1 MLDTEVHIVAGCS
14 AAACLQDGLALS
26 PDHVLVHHDLLS
38 CGPLP
43 VLDSLDDW
51 REVRESYLRS
61 LDIDGPSLSFAEQ
74 DRDLLT
80 NQERLRSAETITL
93 WLGTGLAEQLMLVWV
108 IALLRK
114 LGADAGRCRIVQFNL
129 DRKHEVVA
137 VGVLDPL
144 RFKAHPPPTG
154 LTESAIQEATT
165 AWKAVTAPE
174 PDDLLAFLAAR
185 QGSLRFLRRALSSLL
200 HHYPDLST
208 GLNVWEYQL
217 LRYVRDEGPKATR
230 AIGYTMGHDMDF
242 PEWMADSYLF
252 QRLHHLGNSAL
263 PRPLLTLSGDTK
275 QMRGTEVRLTHHG
288 EAILAGKGNAVEWN
302 GIDDW
307 VGGVHLD
314 SRNGRVWFHRD
325 QTLIRPTI

>member
-1 MLDTEVHIVAGCS
+1 MFDTEVHIVAGPS
-14 AAACLQDGLALS
+14 AAACLQEGMALP
-26 PDHVLVHHDLLS
+26 PDQVLIHHDLLS

-43 VLDSLDDW
+43 GLDSLEHW
-51 REVRESYLRS
+51 RDVREGYLRS
-61 LDIDGPSLSFAEQ
+61 LDIEGPNLVFADQ
-74 DRDLLT
+74 DRDVLT
-80 NQERLRSAETITL
+80 RHESLRSARTITL
-93 WLGTGLAEQLMLVWV
+93 WVGTGLAEQLMLVWV
-108 IALLRK
+108 VALLRR
-114 LGADAGRCRIVQFNL
+114 LEVDAGKCRVVQFSL

-144 RFKAHPPPTG
+144 RFKEHPQPTG
-154 LTESAIQEATT
+154 LDESTVQEAMA
-165 AWKAVTAPE
+165 AWKGVTAPE
-174 PDDLLAFLAAR
+174 PDALLAFLADR
-185 QGSLRFLRRALSSLL
+185 QHSLLFLHRALSSLL

-208 GLNVWEYQL
+208 GVNAWEYQL

-242 PEWMADSYLF
+242 PERMADSYLF

-275 QMRGTEVRLTHHG
+275 QMRGTEVRLTQHG

-325 QTLIRPTI
+325 ETLVPGIT